1 MPMLYWGKII
11 KPHIPYRGIHSVSL
25 GVWRTLSSQISLSK
39 SQEID
44 GIEHKHFLSATY
56 LYLKIKMQEQVK
68 EVELAFLDT

>member
-1 MPMLYWGKII
+1 M
-11 KPHIPYRGIHSVSL
+11 
-25 GVWRTLSSQISLSK
+25 